1 MKSKITFIGDF
12 AYFEGRMY
20 SAEDIRMLADM
31 RRKGFRDGKL
41 EGDALEAFVVACL
54 RTPDYRVLG
63 LPMST
68 AALLAVRQHQATPV
82 PALSSA

>member
-20 SAEDIRMLADM
+20 AAEDIRMLADM
-31 RRKGFRDGKL
+31 RRKGFQDGKL

-54 RTPDYRVLG
+54 RTPAYQVLG
-63 LPMST
+63 LPMSP
-68 AALLAVRQHQATPV
+68 AAHTSVRQHQATPA
-82 PALSSA
+82 PELSEA